1 MSMSI
6 DSADSVVATRSPSP
20 NIVGLPPGPS
30 TPSLVQT
37 YRYVRNPLPLLDE
50 CARRF
55 GDMFTIRLLGT
66 APWVF
71 IWSPSL
77 LRTLFA
83 ASPDVVHAGEANATV
98 FGPIAGAASVFTMD
112 ESAHLNR
119 RRLLLPQFH
128 GDRMQ
133 VYFEQMREIAMQ
145 AVAGWQRGVPFA
157 LNRETQRMTL
167 HVIIRAVFGIET
179 NRGDGESHALVR
191 ALTELANEAVGS
203 SLLLARPLQ
212 RDWGVWSPWGRV
224 VRIIRRA
231 DEAIY
236 HEIDR
241 RRSAADV
248 ADRQDILSLLLQV
261 HDDDGSLLTDREV
274 RDELVV
280 MLMAGHETTGTAL
293 AWAFER
299 ILSLPEVERRIRREL
314 DAVLGSGSLTATHL
328 TQLEY
333 LDAVVKESLRNRP
346 IMPAGGARLVRRAFD
361 IGGYV
366 IPPGSILVNAM
377 YLLHRRPELYPEP
390 DAFRPERF
398 VGKRVIDPYEWTPF
412 GGGMRRCLGYAFAL
426 FELKA
431 IVATVLSRVRLRI
444 ENPNAAVV
452 RRGFFLAPEHG
463 PRVARVA

>member
-1 MSMSI
+1 MSMST

-128 GDRMQ
+128 GD
-133 VYFEQMREIAMQ
+133 
-145 AVAGWQRGVPFA
+145 
-157 LNRETQRMTL
+157 
-167 HVIIRAVFGIET
+167 
-179 NRGDGESHALVR
+179 
-191 ALTELANEAVGS
+191 
-203 SLLLARPLQ
+203 
-212 RDWGVWSPWGRV
+212 
-224 VRIIRRA
+224 
-231 DEAIY
+231 
-236 HEIDR
+236 
-241 RRSAADV
+241 
-248 ADRQDILSLLLQV
+248 
-261 HDDDGSLLTDREV
+261 
-274 RDELVV
+274 
-280 MLMAGHETTGTAL
+280 
-293 AWAFER
+293 
-299 ILSLPEVERRIRREL
+299 
-314 DAVLGSGSLTATHL
+314 
-328 TQLEY
+328 
-333 LDAVVKESLRNRP
+333 
-346 IMPAGGARLVRRAFD
+346 
-361 IGGYV
+361 
-366 IPPGSILVNAM
+366 
-377 YLLHRRPELYPEP
+377 
-390 DAFRPERF
+390 
-398 VGKRVIDPYEWTPF
+398 PYEWTPF

>member
-1 MSMSI
+1 M
-6 DSADSVVATRSPSP
+6 
-20 NIVGLPPGPS
+20 
-30 TPSLVQT
+30 VQT
-37 YRYVRNPLPLLDE
+37 YRYVRSPLPLLDE
-50 CARRF
+50 CADQF

-77 LRTLFA
+77 LKALFA
-83 ASPDVVHAGEANATV
+83 APADVVHAGEANATV
-98 FGPIAGAASVFTMD
+98 FGAIAGSASVFTMD

-133 VYFEQMREIAMQ
+133 VYFDQIRDIAMQ
-145 AVAGWQRGVPFA
+145 AVAHWQRDAPFA
-157 LNRETQRMTL
+157 MNQETQQMTL
-167 HVIIRAVFGIET
+167 HAIIRAVFGIKT
-179 NRGDGESHALVR
+179 GRGESENHALVE
-191 ALTELANEAVGS
+191 ALRDLANEAVGS

-212 RDWGVWSPWGRV
+212 LDWGPWSPWGRV

-231 DEAIY
+231 DAEIY
-236 HEIDR
+236 REIAR
-241 RRSAADV
+241 RRAASDV
-248 ADRQDILSLLLQV
+248 ADRHDILSLLLQV
-261 HDDDGSLLTDREV
+261 RYEDGAFLTDREV

-299 ILSLPEVERRIRREL
+299 ILSLPDVERRIRQEL
-314 DAVLGSGSLTATHL
+314 DAVVGSDSLTAAHL
-328 TQLEY
+328 PQLEY
-333 LDAVVKESLRNRP
+333 LDAVIKESLRNRP
-346 IMPAGGARLVRRAFD
+346 IMPVGGARLTRRAFEM
-361 IGGYV
+361 GGFM
-366 IPPGSILVNAM
+366 IPSGTILVNAM

-398 VGKRVIDPYEWTPF
+398 LLKRTIDPYEWTPF

-426 FELKA
+426 FEMKT

-444 ENPNAAVV
+444 ENANAAVV

-463 PRVARVA
+463 PRVRRCDWPTASAPART